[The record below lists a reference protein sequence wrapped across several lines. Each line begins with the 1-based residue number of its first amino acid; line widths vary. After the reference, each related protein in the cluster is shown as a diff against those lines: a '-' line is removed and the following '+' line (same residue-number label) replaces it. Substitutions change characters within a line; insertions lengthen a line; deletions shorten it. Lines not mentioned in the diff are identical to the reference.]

1 VTWPFIA
8 LGTNYEDPGIRGR
21 KKGGAI
27 QVVAHDTQDLRRE
40 CRFHNLSGGVC
51 VGAARLRVSRGIF
64 GKIVMHQLVEA
75 PADLF
80 CKVVRYG
87 MIIGLGSVLE
97 AMSGQNDNIILPV
110 YMWSML
116 AIGLLQ

>member
-1 VTWPFIA
+1 VAI
-8 LGTNYEDPGIRGR
+8 YGIGGLITRTQASVVGKRVGR
-21 KKGGAI
+21 YKWSPTTPKTLEGSAGFTI
-27 QVVAHDTQDLRRE
+27 SVVA
-40 CRFHNLSGGVC
+40 S
-51 VGAARLRVSRGIF
+51 AWALRVCG
-64 GKIVMHQLVEA
+64 LVEEFSVRLSCTSWWG
-75 PADLF
+75 DLLTF
-80 CKVVRYG
+80 LYKVIRYG

>member
-1 VTWPFIA
+1 MVLVA
-8 LGTNYEDPGIRGR
+8 NYEDLGIRGR

-27 QVVAHDTQDLRRE
+27 QVVAYDTQDFRRE
-40 CRFHNLSGGVC
+40 CRFHNLSSGVC
-51 VGAARLRVSRGIF
+51 VGAACLRVGRGVF
-64 GKIVMHQLVEA
+64 GKVIMHQLVAA

-116 AIGLLQ
+116 AIGLFRDLP

>member
-1 VTWPFIA
+1 M
-8 LGTNYEDPGIRGR
+8 
-21 KKGGAI
+21 
-27 QVVAHDTQDLRRE
+27 VAHDTQDFGRE
-40 CRFHNLSGGVC
+40 CRFHDLSCGVC
-51 VGAARLRVSRGIF
+51 VGAARLRVGRGVF
-64 GKIVMHQLVEA
+64 GKIVALLVVAA

-80 CKVVRYG
+80 CKVVGYG